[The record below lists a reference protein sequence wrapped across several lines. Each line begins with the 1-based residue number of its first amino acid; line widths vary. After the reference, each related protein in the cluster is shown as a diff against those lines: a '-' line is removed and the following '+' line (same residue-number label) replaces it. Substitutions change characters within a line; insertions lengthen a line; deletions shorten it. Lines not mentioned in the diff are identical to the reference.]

1 MGGGSVQQFLTF
13 KITKRLEPAKVG
25 AFYFWGM
32 LFMVTLIGETLLE
45 DAYWGYG
52 CFLFETLIVVSNSK
66 SKFFIF
72 KNEEEET
79 SKNTLVL

>member
-1 MGGGSVQQFLTF
+1 LGDMDDFIFVD
-13 KITKRLEPAKVG
+13 
-25 AFYFWGM
+25 AFIFRGIWMLIGEM
-32 LFMVTLIGETLLE
+32 LFMETLIGETLLE

>member
-1 MGGGSVQQFLTF
+1 
-13 KITKRLEPAKVG
+13 
-25 AFYFWGM
+25 M
-32 LFMVTLIGETLLE
+32 LFMVMLIGDMDAFYG
-45 DAYWGYG
+45 DAYWGDAFG
-52 CFLFETLIVVSNSK
+52 GRLLGKECIVVSNSK